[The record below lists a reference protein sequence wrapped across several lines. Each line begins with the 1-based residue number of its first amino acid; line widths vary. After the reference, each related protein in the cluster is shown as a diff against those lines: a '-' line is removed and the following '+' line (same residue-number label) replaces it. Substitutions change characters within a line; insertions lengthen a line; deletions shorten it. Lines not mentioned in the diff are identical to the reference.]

1 MVHVPPPVDARTRDD
16 AAADARAR
24 ANYAGQPAG
33 AAVPVGTQRCELE
46 GGCLAARRRRRPT
59 AGRHSFA
66 RTPASSCDPPPDRA
80 VLALRTADFWRRASY
95 IYSSYKVK
103 QVQDAACRLAGW
115 SEDRLRDDLWAP
127 HHEWA
132 GRQMYDLAVGVRGF
146 YLKVWGEGGE
156 EERATRERGWRRG
169 ESDGRG
175 RARSSRASAP
185 PPSSHPF
192 ALYVSQVGQFFA
204 ARSEF
209 VPPGICAELQKLHD
223 RVPPMPAAKARA
235 VIEDGLGGAP
245 LGDVFQ
251 WIDLESPLGSA
262 SVAQVHKARLR
273 GAASRRTVVGGLARC
288 RLSPVRRWMR

>member
-1 MVHVPPPVDARTRDD
+1 MP
-16 AAADARAR
+16 
-24 ANYAGQPAG
+24 
-33 AAVPVGTQRCELE
+33 
-46 GGCLAARRRRRPT
+46 
-59 AGRHSFA
+59 
-66 RTPASSCDPPPDRA
+66 RA
-80 VLALRTADFWRRASY
+80 VWRGGRKTGCATTSGRRTMSGRGAKCTTWPSACAAST
-95 IYSSYKVK
+95 SR
-103 QVQDAACRLAGW
+103 CG
-115 SEDRLRDDLWAP
+115 
-127 HHEWA
+127 
-132 GRQMYDLAVGVRGF
+132 GGG
-146 YLKVWGEGGE
+146 GGE

-175 RARSSRASAP
+175 RARSSRASAA

>member
-1 MVHVPPPVDARTRDD
+1 MP
-16 AAADARAR
+16 
-24 ANYAGQPAG
+24 
-33 AAVPVGTQRCELE
+33 
-46 GGCLAARRRRRPT
+46 
-59 AGRHSFA
+59 
-66 RTPASSCDPPPDRA
+66 RA
-80 VLALRTADFWRRASY
+80 VWRGGRKTGCATTSGRRTMSGRGAKCTTWPSACAAST
-95 IYSSYKVK
+95 SR
-103 QVQDAACRLAGW
+103 CG
-115 SEDRLRDDLWAP
+115 
-127 HHEWA
+127 
-132 GRQMYDLAVGVRGF
+132 GGG
-146 YLKVWGEGGE
+146 GGE
-156 EERATRERGWRRG
+156 EERATREGVATRR
-169 ESDGRG
+169 ERRE
-175 RARSSRASAP
+175 RARAVESSLCP

-204 ARSEF
+204 ARAEF

-288 RLSPVRRWMR
+288 RLSPVRHWMR